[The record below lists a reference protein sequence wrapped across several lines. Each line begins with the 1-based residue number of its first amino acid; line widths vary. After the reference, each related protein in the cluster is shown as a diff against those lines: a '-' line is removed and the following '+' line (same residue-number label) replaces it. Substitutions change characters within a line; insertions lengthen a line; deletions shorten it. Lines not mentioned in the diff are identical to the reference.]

1 MGQQI
6 RTTGVSHQSAD
17 RPLDVDAGQTRSW
30 DRAHFG
36 ETPPPSV
43 ESLASDEE
51 ARRQWNEN
59 INRLRERAQAAG
71 R

>member
-1 MGQQI
+1 M
-6 RTTGVSHQSAD
+6 
-17 RPLDVDAGQTRSW
+17 DAGQTRSW
-30 DRAHFG
+30 DRARFG